1 MRIALIAED
10 YYPQLGG
17 VPEHVH
23 HLALQLNAWGH
34 DTTVITSR
42 MRGAHSDA
50 PFVRRVGTSLVV
62 YANGGVSRITLGWR
76 LGRQLEDLFR
86 AGRYDL
92 VHVQGGLVPTF
103 GLLAPLAAW
112 RVGIPV
118 VATFHSWFPRSAGY
132 RVLRRLWQPL
142 LDRHAALIAV
152 SQPVVDA
159 MSRYFHARWE
169 VIPNGVDVQFFQPN
183 GRRPTD
189 ALARGPRLL
198 FLARLEPRNGLG
210 TLLEAMP
217 RILERH
223 PRARLTVVG
232 DGPWRGYYER
242 RARRLGAA
250 VRFAGRVLGERPE
263 YYGGADLYL
272 CPTTRS
278 SFGVTLIEAMACGT
292 PIVVSDITGFRELVR
307 RGGEAVLISKD
318 DPAAWAETAIRLIED
333 PARREAMGA
342 AGLAKAAEFAWP
354 RVAARILG
362 VYERDVPAAFFR
374 VGEHVRRNPAV
385 ARRIAERGHELGNH
399 GQHHVKLHLRG
410 PHRIRA
416 ELATAHQTIVDA
428 TGRAPRVFRAPHGY
442 RNPFVASVV
451 RDLGYRLFGW
461 TFGVWDSDRPG
472 AEEIRRRVRRKLSP
486 GAIILLHDGDGYDP
500 AGDRAQTAAAL
511 SGIIEDAREAGYEFR
526 PLAELTA

>member
-1 MRIALIAED
+1 MRVALIAED

-23 HLALQLNAWGH
+23 HLARQLNAGGT

-42 MRGAHSDA
+42 MRGTHSDA

-132 RVLRRLWQPL
+132 RVLRPLWQPL

-169 VIPNGVDVQFFQPN
+169 IIPNGVDVQFFQPN

-250 VRFAGRVLGERPE
+250 VRLAGG
-263 YYGGADLYL
+263 
-272 CPTTRS
+272 
-278 SFGVTLIEAMACGT
+278 
-292 PIVVSDITGFRELVR
+292 R
-307 RGGEAVLISKD
+307 RGHPRRVRAG
-318 DPAAWAETAIRLIED
+318 DPM
-333 PARREAMGA
+333 MGLA
-342 AGLAKAAEFAWP
+342 LSAGAGLVGALAY
-354 RVAARILG
+354 G
-362 VYERDVPAAFFR
+362 VYEPNAPLFGRAIGRGPRDGRRCYLTFDDGPNPSATEAILDTLSARDVPAAFFL
-374 VGEHVRRNPAV
+374 VGEHVRRHPAL
-385 ARRIAERGHELGNH
+385 ARRIAEAGHELGNH
-399 GQHHVKLHLRG
+399 TQHHVKLHLRG

-416 ELATAHQTIVDA
+416 ELATAHQTIADA

-500 AGDRAQTAAAL
+500 AGDRTQTAAAL
-511 SGIIEDAREAGYEFR
+511 SGIIEDARTAGYEFR

>member
-132 RVLRRLWQPL
+132 RVLRRLWQPM

-159 MSRYFHARWE
+159 MSRYFRARWE
-169 VIPNGVDVQFFQPN
+169 IIPNGVDVQFFQPN

-189 ALARGPRLL
+189 ALAHGPRLL

-242 RARRLGAA
+242 RARRLGDA
-250 VRFAGRVLGERPE
+250 VRFAGRVLGGRPD

-292 PIVVSDITGFRELVR
+292 PIVVSDIAGFRELVR

-362 VYERDVPAAFFR
+362 VYERV
-374 VGEHVRRNPAV
+374 
-385 ARRIAERGHELGNH
+385 
-399 GQHHVKLHLRG
+399 
-410 PHRIRA
+410 IR
-416 ELATAHQTIVDA
+416 
-428 TGRAPRVFRAPHGY
+428 
-442 RNPFVASVV
+442 
-451 RDLGYRLFGW
+451 
-461 TFGVWDSDRPG
+461 
-472 AEEIRRRVRRKLSP
+472 
-486 GAIILLHDGDGYDP
+486 
-500 AGDRAQTAAAL
+500 
-511 SGIIEDAREAGYEFR
+511 
-526 PLAELTA
+526 